1 MTLRKLLI
9 ANRGEIA
16 IRIARAAAAMG
27 LESVALYSEDD
38 RDALHV
44 RKADGAVALPGTGP
58 RAYLDI
64 AQVVDAARRSDC
76 DVVHPGYG
84 LLSENAEFAQACL
97 DAGLAFVGP
106 APDVLRLFGDKARAR
121 ALAHECDVPVVP
133 GTTGPT
139 TLEATHAF
147 FASLQAPGKAAGMM
161 IKALAGGGGRGMRA
175 VHAAADIDEAY
186 ARCVSEATAAFG
198 NGAVYVERIVHA
210 PRHIEIQVV
219 ADAAGG
225 VIALGERECSLQ
237 RRHQKLVEVAP
248 SPSLDAGMRARLAQ
262 AAITLAR
269 ASAYRGIGTF
279 EFLLGAEGADGADGE
294 FWFMEAN
301 PRLQVEHTVTEMV
314 TGVDLVQVQL
324 AIAAGQDL
332 GHLGLVQAPAPRGIA
347 VQLRINAEHLD
358 AQGQLRPASGRID
371 AYEPPSGPGVRV
383 DGAGHA
389 GMTVNPRF
397 DSLLAKLIV
406 HEPGGNYAR
415 ALAQAYRALCEFR
428 IEGIDTNRRLLQDLL
443 LRDDVRRNAVHTQYL
458 DAALPAL
465 AAQSQGSDPGHPVL
479 HAVAAPS
486 SAQALASTLP
496 DDLPDDAELLSAPM
510 DGALA
515 AVQVR
520 PGDRVRRGQSLA
532 IIEAMKMEHP
542 LEAPGAG
549 EVLRVLAAPG
559 DVLRAG
565 APVIV
570 LSLDE
575 GGHHGAQAGAA
586 VDPAHIRADLRDAL
600 ARHALTQ
607 DAARPQAVDKHHARG
622 GRTARENIAQ
632 LCDAGSFIEYGA
644 LAIAA
649 QRQRRSVEDL
659 ERATPADGIVTGIG
673 TVNAERFPATD
684 ARCMVLAYDY
694 TVLAGTQGFYGHK
707 KLDRMLALARQW
719 RLPVVLF
726 AEGGGGRPGD
736 TDTPVVAG
744 LDCTSFI
751 QFARLSGQVPLVGIV
766 SGRCFAGN
774 AALLG
779 CADVIIATRNATI
792 GMGGPAMIEGGG
804 LGVFAP
810 EEVGPVSVQAP
821 NGVIDVLVD
830 DEIAAVE
837 TARRYLS
844 YFQGDLPD
852 WEAGDARALRHLIP
866 ENRLRSYDMRGVL
879 AALAD
884 HDSVL
889 ELRAAFG
896 AGIITA
902 LIRIEGRAFGCIAN
916 NPRHLGGAI
925 DAAAADKAAR
935 FMQLCDAH
943 GLPIVSLCDTP
954 GFMVGPEAEKT
965 ATVRHVS
972 RLFVTAGA
980 LRVPFFTVV
989 LRKGYGLGA
998 QAMAGGSFSA
1008 PFFTAAWPSGEFG
1021 AMGIEGS
1028 IRLGFRKELEAAA
1041 DPDEREALFARMIE
1055 GAYQRGRALNMASHL
1070 EIDAVID
1077 PADTRHWLLRGLA
1090 SALPASGA
1098 RDTPAAGSRRF
1109 IDTW

>member
-1 MTLRKLLI
+1 MTFRKLLI

-16 IRIARAAAAMG
+16 IRIARAAAGAGAG

-44 RKADGAVALPGTGP
+44 RKADSAVALPGTGP

-64 AQVVDAARRSDC
+64 AQVVAAATRSGC
-76 DVVHPGYG
+76 DLVHPGYG

-97 DAGLAFVGP
+97 DAGLTFVGP

-121 ALAHECDVPVVP
+121 ALARECNVPVVP
-133 GTTGPT
+133 GSTGPT
-139 TLEATHAF
+139 TLAAAHAF
-147 FASLQAPGKAAGMM
+147 FASLQAPGTDGGMM

-198 NGAVYVERIVHA
+198 NGAVYVERIVYA

-248 SPSLDAGMRARLAQ
+248 SPSLDDAMRARLAQ
-262 AAITLAR
+262 AAVTLAR

-279 EFLLGAEGADGADGE
+279 EFLVGADGG

-301 PRLQVEHTVTEMV
+301 PRLQVEHTVTEVV
-314 TGVDLVQVQL
+314 TGVDLVQAQL
-324 AIAAGQDL
+324 AIAAGKTLAQ
-332 GHLGLVQAPAPRGIA
+332 LGLAQPPAPRGIA

-406 HEPGGNYAR
+406 HEPGGDYQR
-415 ALAQAYRALCEFR
+415 ALSHAYRALCEFR

-443 LRDDVRRNAVHTQYL
+443 LREDVRRNAIHTQYL
-458 DAALPAL
+458 DAALPAM
-465 AAQSQGSDPGHPVL
+465 AAQLRDGGQAHPAL
-479 HAVAAPS
+479 HATGATANVQASGSAP
-486 SAQALASTLP
+486 L
-496 DDLPDDAELLSAPM
+496 DDLPDDAELVTAPM

-520 PGDRVRRGQSLA
+520 PGDIVRRGQSLA

-542 LEAPGAG
+542 LEAPAAG
-549 EVLRVLAAPG
+549 EVLRVLAAAG

-570 LSLDE
+570 LSAHD
-575 GGHHGAQAGAA
+575 GSHHAMDTGAT

-600 ARHALTQ
+600 ARQALTQ
-607 DAARPQAVDKHHARG
+607 DAARAQAVDKRHRQG

-632 LCDAGSFIEYGA
+632 LCDANSFIEYGA

-673 TVNAERFPATD
+673 TVNAGSFPAAD

-736 TDTPVVAG
+736 TDMPVVAG

-779 CADVIIATRNATI
+779 CADVIIATRSATI

-830 DEIAAVE
+830 DEAAAVDA
-837 TARRYLS
+837 ARRYLS
-844 YFQGDLPD
+844 YFQGDLPE
-852 WEAGDARALRHLIP
+852 WQAGDARALRHLIP
-866 ENRLRSYDMRGVL
+866 ENRLRSYDMRSVL

-1028 IRLGFRKELEAAA
+1028 IRLGFRKELEAVA
-1041 DPDEREALFARMIE
+1041 DPAEREALFARMVE
-1055 GAYQRGRALNMASHL
+1055 AAYQRGRALNMASHL

-1090 SALPASGA
+1090 SVPPLDETRRAE
-1098 RDTPAAGSRRF
+1098 SRRF

>member
-1 MTLRKLLI
+1 MTFRKLLI

-16 IRIARAAAAMG
+16 IRIARAAASAG
-27 LESVALYSEDD
+27 LESVALFSEDD

-44 RKADGAVALPGTGP
+44 RKADSAVALPGTGP

-64 AQVVDAARRSDC
+64 GEVVAAARRGGC

-84 LLSENAEFAQACL
+84 LLSENADFAQACL
-97 DAGLAFVGP
+97 DAGLAFAGP

-121 ALAHECDVPVVP
+121 ALAHECGVPVVP
-133 GTTGPT
+133 GTSGPT
-139 TLEATHAF
+139 TLAAARAF
-147 FASLQAPGKAAGMM
+147 FAALRAQDGGAGMM

-175 VHAAADIDEAY
+175 VHAAADIDDAY

-198 NGAVYVERIVHA
+198 NGAVYVERIVPA
-210 PRHIEIQVV
+210 PRHIEIQIV
-219 ADAAGG
+219 ADGAGA
-225 VIALGERECSLQ
+225 VTALGERECSLQ

-248 SPSLDAGMRARLAQ
+248 SPALDDATRASLARAAV
-262 AAITLAR
+262 TLAR

-279 EFLLGAEGADGADGE
+279 EFLLGAHGE

-314 TGVDLVQVQL
+314 SGVDLVQAQL
-324 AIAAGQDL
+324 AIAAGQSL
-332 GHLGLVQAPAPRGIA
+332 AGLGLAEAPAPRGIA

-358 AQGQLRPASGRID
+358 AHGQLRPASGRIT

-389 GMTVNPRF
+389 GMAVNPRF

-406 HEPGGNYAR
+406 HEPGGSYAR

-443 LRDDVRRNAVHTQYL
+443 LHDEVQRNAVHTQYL
-458 DAALPAL
+458 DTVLPAL
-465 AAQSQGSDPGHPVL
+465 AAQAGGDAHPAL
-479 HAVAAPS
+479 HALGDGGGAP
-486 SAQALASTLP
+486 AMPDTAP
-496 DDLPDDAELLSAPM
+496 DDDLPADAERVGAPM

-515 AVQVR
+515 AVQVQ
-520 PGDRVRRGQSLA
+520 PGDIVRRGQTLA

-542 LEAPGAG
+542 LEAPVAG

-570 LSLDE
+570 LAAAA
-575 GGHHGAQAGAA
+575 GIGHAHEAGPAA
-586 VDPAHIRADLRDAL
+586 DPAHVRADLRAAL
-600 ARHALTQ
+600 ARQALTL
-607 DAARPQAVDKHHARG
+607 DAARPEAVARRHARG

-649 QRQRRSVEDL
+649 QRQRRSVAEL

-673 TVNAERFPATD
+673 TVNAAQCPAGD
-684 ARCMVLAYDY
+684 ARCLVLAYDY
-694 TVLAGTQGFYGHK
+694 TVLAGTQGIYGHK

-736 TDTPVVAG
+736 TDMPVVAG
-744 LDCTSFI
+744 LDCAAFI

-779 CADVIIATRNATI
+779 CADVIIATRDATI

-810 EEVGPVSVQAP
+810 EEVGPASVQAP

-830 DEIAAVE
+830 DEPAAVE

-844 YFQGDLPD
+844 YFQGDLPG
-852 WEAGDARALRHLIP
+852 WEADDARALRHVIP

-879 AALAD
+879 ATLAD
-884 HDSVL
+884 RGSVL

-896 AGIITA
+896 GGMITA

-998 QAMAGGSFSA
+998 QAMAGGSFAA
-1008 PFFTAAWPSGEFG
+1008 PFFTVAWPSGEFG

-1028 IRLGFRKELEAAA
+1028 IRLGFRKELEAVA
-1041 DPDEREALFARMIE
+1041 DPAEREALFARMVDA
-1055 GAYQRGRALNMASHL
+1055 AYQRGRALNMASHL

-1077 PADTRHWLLRGLA
+1077 PADTRQWLLRGLA
-1090 SALPASGA
+1090 SVPAGRDAGA
-1098 RDTPAAGSRRF
+1098 ETAAARRF

>member
-1 MTLRKLLI
+1 MHSPKLLI

-27 LESVALYSEDD
+27 MPSVALYSEDD

-44 RKADGAVALPGTGP
+44 RKADEAVALPGSGP

-64 AQVVDAARRSDC
+64 EQVVDAARRAGC
-76 DVVHPGYG
+76 ELVHPGYG
-84 LLSENAEFAQACL
+84 FLSENADFAQACL
-97 DAGLAFVGP
+97 DAGLTFVGP

-121 ALAHECDVPVVP
+121 ALAQEHGVPVVP

-139 TLEATHAF
+139 TLAGAHDF
-147 FASLQAPGKAAGMM
+147 FASLQGGAGMM

-175 VHAAADIDEAY
+175 VHRAADIDEAY

-198 NGAVYVERIVHA
+198 NGAVYVERIVSA
-210 PRHIEIQVV
+210 PRHIEIQVI
-219 ADAAGG
+219 ADAAGQ
-225 VIALGERECSLQ
+225 VLTLGERECSLQ

-248 SPSLDAGMRARLAQ
+248 SPALDDAMRARLAD
-262 AAITLAR
+262 AAATLAR
-269 ASAYRGIGTF
+269 AAAYRGIGTF
-279 EFLLGAEGADGADGE
+279 EFLVEDAQTGAPSY
-294 FWFMEAN
+294 WFMEAN

-314 TGVDLVQVQL
+314 SGVDLVQTQL
-324 AIAAGQDL
+324 AIASGASLADL
-332 GHLGLVQAPAPRGIA
+332 GLSTTPTPRGIA
-347 VQLRINAEHLD
+347 VQLRINAEHMD
-358 AQGQLRPASGRID
+358 AQGQLRPASGTLS
-371 AYEPPSGPGVRV
+371 AFEAPSGPGVRV
-383 DGAGHA
+383 DSAGFA
-389 GMTVNPRF
+389 GMVANPRF

-406 HEPGGNYAR
+406 HEPGGDYGR
-415 ALAQAYRALCEFR
+415 ALALAYRALCEFR

-443 LRDDVRRNAVHTQYL
+443 QQDDVQRNAVHTQYL
-458 DAALPAL
+458 DTALPAL
-465 AAQSQGSDPGHPVL
+465 VAADSDHPTL
-479 HAVAAPS
+479 HAPPAAGSIESDEETAYTDIPEH
-486 SAQALASTLP
+486 AIVV
-496 DDLPDDAELLSAPM
+496 EAPM

-515 AVQVR
+515 AVHVHA
-520 PGDRVRRGQSLA
+520 GDSVRRGQPLA

-542 LEAPGAG
+542 LEAPTAG
-549 EVLRVLAAPG
+549 TVLRVLAEPG
-559 DVLRAG
+559 AALRAG
-565 APVIV
+565 AVVI
-570 LSLDE
+570 LLEAGDDTGQAAEAAAAADLD
-575 GGHHGAQAGAA
+575 
-586 VDPAHIRADLRDAL
+586 HIRADLRETLERLAL
-600 ARHALTQ
+600 GH
-607 DAARPQAVDKHHARG
+607 DAARVQAVAKRHAQG
-622 GRTARENIAQ
+622 GRTARENIDQ

-649 QRQRRSVEDL
+649 QRQRRSVDDL
-659 ERATPADGIVTGIG
+659 VQSTPADGIVTGIG
-673 TVNAERFPATD
+673 TVNAGQFPDRD

-719 RLPVVLF
+719 QLPVVLF

-736 TDTPVVAG
+736 TDMPVVAG

-779 CADVIIATRNATI
+779 CADVIIATRSATI

-830 DEIAAVE
+830 DEEAAVDA
-837 TARRYLS
+837 ARRYLS
-844 YFQGDLPD
+844 YFQGDVQD
-852 WEAGDARALRHLIP
+852 WQAEDPRHLRHAIP
-866 ENRLRSYDMRGVL
+866 ENRLRSYDMRTVI

-884 HDSVL
+884 NGSVL

-896 AGIITA
+896 TGIITA

-925 DAAAADKAAR
+925 DSAAADKAAR

-954 GFMVGPEAEKT
+954 GFMVGPQAEKT

-998 QAMAGGSFSA
+998 QGMAGGSFAA
-1008 PFFTAAWPSGEFG
+1008 PFFTVAWPSGEFG

-1028 IRLGFRKELEAAA
+1028 IRLGFRKELEAVS
-1041 DPDEREALFARMIE
+1041 DPDEREALFARMVDA
-1055 GAYQRGRALNMASHL
+1055 AYQRGRALNMASHL

-1077 PADTRHWLLRGLA
+1077 PADTRRWLLRGLA
-1090 SALPASGA
+1090 SVP
-1098 RDTPAAGSRRF
+1098 TGSLGRQSSEQRRF

>member
-1 MTLRKLLI
+1 MHPSKLLI

-16 IRIARAAAAMG
+16 IRIARAAAATGMP
-27 LESVALYSEDD
+27 SVAVFSEDD
-38 RDALHV
+38 RDALHL
-44 RKADGAVALPGTGP
+44 RKADESVALPGSGP

-64 AQVVDAARRSDC
+64 GQMVDAARRAGC
-76 DVVHPGYG
+76 QLVHPGYG
-84 LLSENAEFAQACL
+84 FLSENADFAQACL
-97 DAGLAFVGP
+97 DAGLTFVGP

-121 ALAHECDVPVVP
+121 ALAREHGIPVVP

-139 TLEATHAF
+139 TLAAAHAF
-147 FASLQAPGKAAGMM
+147 FAELPAGTGMM

-175 VHAAADIDEAY
+175 VHEAAQIDEAY

-198 NGAVYVERIVHA
+198 IGAVYVERIVSA

-219 ADAAGG
+219 ADAAGQ
-225 VIALGERECSLQ
+225 VVTLGERECSLQ

-248 SPSLDAGMRARLAQ
+248 SPALDDATRALLAD
-262 AAITLAR
+262 AAATLAR
-269 ASAYRGIGTF
+269 AAAYRGIGTF
-279 EFLLGAEGADGADGE
+279 EFLVEDRAGQAPA

-314 TGVDLVQVQL
+314 TGVDLVQTQL
-324 AIAAGQDL
+324 AIACGARLADL
-332 GHLGLVQAPAPRGIA
+332 GLTSTPAPRGVA
-347 VQLRINAEHLD
+347 VQLRINAEHMD
-358 AQGQLRPASGRID
+358 AQGQLRPAAG
-371 AYEPPSGPGVRV
+371 ALTAFEAPSGPGVRV
-383 DGAGHA
+383 DSAGYA
-389 GMTVNPRF
+389 GMVANPRF

-415 ALAQAYRALCEFR
+415 ALGLAYRALCEFR
-428 IEGIDTNRRLLQDLL
+428 IEGIDSNRRLLQDLL
-443 LRDDVRRNAVHTQYL
+443 QREDVQRNAVHTQYL
-458 DAALPAL
+458 DSALPAL
-465 AAQSQGSDPGHPVL
+465 ASAEGDHPVL
-479 HAVAAPS
+479 HATGAAVQQDES
-486 SAQALASTLP
+486 LAVEE
-496 DDLPDDAELLSAPM
+496 DIPDDAITVQAPM

-515 AVQVR
+515 AVHVR
-520 PGDRVRRGQSLA
+520 AGDTVRRGQALA

-542 LEAPGAG
+542 LEAPVAGTVLGLLAEPGAT
-549 EVLRVLAAPG
+549 V
-559 DVLRAG
+559 RAG
-565 APVIV
+565 ATVV
-570 LSLDE
+570 LLQAGDDA
-575 GGHHGAQAGAA
+575 GHAVEAGAA
-586 VDPAHIRADLRDAL
+586 PDLDHVRTDLRETLERHQLGHDTAR
-600 ARHALTQ
+600 AGAVAKRHAQ
-607 DAARPQAVDKHHARG
+607 G
-622 GRTARENIAQ
+622 GRTARENIGQ

-649 QRQRRSVEDL
+649 QRQRRSVDDL
-659 ERATPADGIVTGIG
+659 IRATPADGIVTGIG
-673 TVNAERFPATD
+673 TVNAGQFPDAD

-707 KLDRMLALARQW
+707 KLDRMLALAQQW
-719 RLPVVLF
+719 QLPVVLF

-736 TDTPVVAG
+736 TDMPVVAG
-744 LDCTSFI
+744 LDCPSFI

-766 SGRCFAGN
+766 HGRCFAGN

-779 CADVIIATRNATI
+779 CADVIIATRSATI

-810 EEVGPVSVQAP
+810 EEVGPVNVQAP

-830 DEIAAVE
+830 DEALAVDA
-837 TARRYLS
+837 ARRYLS
-844 YFQGDLPD
+844 YFQGDVSD
-852 WEAGDARALRHLIP
+852 WQAGDPRQLRHAIP
-866 ENRLRSYDMRGVL
+866 ESRLRSYDMRAVI

-884 HDSVL
+884 TGSVL

-896 AGIITA
+896 TGIITA
-902 LIRIEGRAFGCIAN
+902 LIRIEGRAFGCIAS

-925 DAAAADKAAR
+925 DSAAADKAAR

-954 GFMVGPEAEKT
+954 GFMVGPQAEKT

-972 RLFVTAGA
+972 RLFVVAGA

-998 QAMAGGSFSA
+998 QAMAGGSFAA

-1028 IRLGFRKELEAAA
+1028 IRLGFRKELEAVA
-1041 DPDEREALFARMIE
+1041 DPDEREALFARMVDA
-1055 GAYQRGRALNMASHL
+1055 AYQRGRALNMASHL

-1077 PADTRHWLLRGLA
+1077 PADTRRWLLRGLA
-1090 SALPASGA
+1090 SVP
-1098 RDTPAAGSRRF
+1098 AGSLGRQPAGPRRF

>member
-1 MTLRKLLI
+1 M
-9 ANRGEIA
+9 
-16 IRIARAAAAMG
+16 
-27 LESVALYSEDD
+27 
-38 RDALHV
+38 
-44 RKADGAVALPGTGP
+44 
-58 RAYLDI
+58 
-64 AQVVDAARRSDC
+64 RS
-76 DVVHPGYG
+76 
-84 LLSENAEFAQACL
+84 S
-97 DAGLAFVGP
+97 
-106 APDVLRLFGDKARAR
+106 RAR
-121 ALAHECDVPVVP
+121 AHWHASATCPW
-133 GTTGPT
+133 
-139 TLEATHAF
+139 ATHAF
-147 FASLQAPGKAAGMM
+147 FASLQAPGKPAGMM

-198 NGAVYVERIVHA
+198 NGAVYVERIVYA

-248 SPSLDAGMRARLAQ
+248 SPSLDAGTRVRLAQ

-279 EFLLGAEGADGADGE
+279 EFLLGNDGE

-332 GHLGLVQAPAPRGIA
+332 GRLGLAQAPAPRGIA

-458 DAALPAL
+458 DAG
-465 AAQSQGSDPGHPVL
+465 AAGARGAGAGRRARASG
-479 HAVAAPS
+479 AAC
-486 SAQALASTLP
+486 
-496 DDLPDDAELLSAPM
+496 
-510 DGALA
+510 G
-515 AVQVR
+515 
-520 PGDRVRRGQSLA
+520 GRGQQRASNR
-532 IIEAMKMEHP
+532 

-570 LSLDE
+570 LSMDE
-575 GGHHGAQAGAA
+575 GSQHGTHASAA

-632 LCDAGSFIEYGA
+632 LCDADSFIEYGA

-830 DEIAAVE
+830 DEMAAVE

-852 WEAGDARALRHLIP
+852 WKAGDARALRHLIP

-916 NPRHLGGAI
+916 NPRHPI

-954 GFMVGPEAEKT
+954 GFMVGPQAEKT

-1008 PFFTAAWPSGEFG
+1008 PFFTVAWPSGEFG

-1028 IRLGFRKELEAAA
+1028 IRLGFRKELEAVA

>member
-1 MTLRKLLI
+1 MTLDKLLI

-27 LESVALYSEDD
+27 MPTVAVYSEDD

-44 RKADGAVALPGTGP
+44 RKADAAIALPGTGP

-64 AQVVDAARRSDC
+64 DAMVDAARRSGC
-76 DVVHPGYG
+76 GMVHPGYG
-84 LLSENAEFAQACL
+84 FLSENADFAQACL
-97 DAGLAFVGP
+97 DAGLVFAGP

-121 ALAHECDVPVVP
+121 ALAREHGVPVVP
-133 GTTGPT
+133 GSTGPT
-139 TLEATHAF
+139 TLAQAHAF
-147 FASLQAPGKAAGMM
+147 FSSLQGRAGIM

-175 VHAAADIDEAY
+175 VRHANEIDEAY

-198 NGAVYVERIVHA
+198 NGAVYVERIVEA

-219 ADAAGG
+219 ADANGR
-225 VIALGERECSLQ
+225 VLTLGERECSLQ

-248 SPSLDAGMRARLAQ
+248 SPALDHALRARLAD
-262 AAITLAR
+262 AAATLAR
-269 ASAYRGIGTF
+269 AAAYRGLGTF
-279 EFLLGAEGADGADGE
+279 EFLVEDGGNAQPSC
-294 FWFMEAN
+294 WFMEAN

-314 TGVDLVQVQL
+314 TGVDLVQTQL
-324 AIAAGQDL
+324 AIAAGASLADL
-332 GHLGLVQAPAPRGIA
+332 GLEQAPAPRGVA

-358 AQGQLRPASGRID
+358 AHGQLRPASGTLT
-371 AYEPPSGPGVRV
+371 AFEPPNGPGVRV
-383 DGAGHA
+383 DSAGFA
-389 GMTVNPRF
+389 GMIANPRF

-406 HEPGGNYAR
+406 HEPGGDYAR
-415 ALAQAYRALCEFR
+415 ALAIAYRALCEFR

-443 LRDDVRRNAVHTQYL
+443 QLDDVRRNAVHTQYL
-458 DAALPAL
+458 DATLAALAGADGDHPAL
-465 AAQSQGSDPGHPVL
+465 HAPPTLAADTQIDDDN
-479 HAVAAPS
+479 
-486 SAQALASTLP
+486 ALA
-496 DDLPDDAELLSAPM
+496 DIPDDAVAVAAPM

-515 AVQVR
+515 ALHVR
-520 PGDRVRRGQSLA
+520 EGDTVRRGQPLA

-542 LEAPGAG
+542 LEAPAAG
-549 EVLRVLAAPG
+549 TVLRVLVAAG
-559 DVLRAG
+559 TTLRAG
-565 APVIV
+565 APVVV
-570 LSLDE
+570 LAPGGDAGHAAETTAAADLD
-575 GGHHGAQAGAA
+575 
-586 VDPAHIRADLRDAL
+586 HIRADLRETL
-600 ARHALTQ
+600 ERHALGH
-607 DAARPQAVDKHHARG
+607 DAARAQAVAKRRAQG

-632 LCDAGSFIEYGA
+632 LCDDGSFIEYGA

-649 QRQRRSVEDL
+649 QRQRRSVDNL
-659 ERATPADGIVTGIG
+659 VRATPADGIVTGIG
-673 TVNAERFPATD
+673 TVNAARFPGEDT
-684 ARCMVLAYDY
+684 RCMVLAYDY

-719 RLPVVLF
+719 QVPVVLF

-736 TDTPVVAG
+736 TDMPVVAG

-779 CADVIIATRNATI
+779 CADVIIATRSATI

-804 LGVFAP
+804 LGVYAP
-810 EEVGPVSVQAP
+810 EEVGPISVQGP

-830 DEIAAVE
+830 DEQAAVD
-837 TARRYLS
+837 AAQRYLS
-844 YFQGDLPD
+844 FFQGEVKD
-852 WEAGDARALRHLIP
+852 WQAEDPRHLRHAIP
-866 ENRLRSYDMRGVL
+866 ENRLRSYDMRAVI

-884 HDSVL
+884 TGSVL

-896 AGIITA
+896 TGIITA

-925 DAAAADKAAR
+925 DSAAADKAAR

-954 GFMVGPEAEKT
+954 GFMVGPQAEKT

-998 QAMAGGSFSA
+998 QAMAGGSFAA

-1028 IRLGFRKELEAAA
+1028 IRLGFRKELEAVA
-1041 DPDEREALFARMIE
+1041 DPDEREALFARMVDA
-1055 GAYQRGRALNMASHL
+1055 AYQRGRALNMASHL

-1077 PADTRHWLLRGLA
+1077 PADTRRWLLRGLA
-1090 SALPASGA
+1090 SVPPGSLGRRQASQ
-1098 RDTPAAGSRRF
+1098 RRF

>member
-1 MTLRKLLI
+1 MQTPKLLI

-27 LESVALYSEDD
+27 MPSVALYSEDD

-44 RKADGAVALPGTGP
+44 RKADEAVALPGAGP

-64 AQVVDAARRSDC
+64 EQVVDAARRAGC
-76 DVVHPGYG
+76 ELVHPGYG
-84 LLSENAEFAQACL
+84 FLSENADFAQACL
-97 DAGLAFVGP
+97 DAGLTFVGP

-121 ALAHECDVPVVP
+121 ALALEHGVPVVP

-139 TLEATHAF
+139 TLAVAHDY
-147 FASLQAPGKAAGMM
+147 FASLQGGGMM

-175 VHAAADIDEAY
+175 VHRAADIDEAY

-198 NGAVYVERIVHA
+198 NGAVYVERIVTA
-210 PRHIEIQVV
+210 PRHIEIQVI
-219 ADAAGG
+219 ADAAGQ
-225 VIALGERECSLQ
+225 VLTLGERECSLQ

-248 SPSLDAGMRARLAQ
+248 SPALDDAMRARLAD
-262 AAITLAR
+262 AAATLAR
-269 ASAYRGIGTF
+269 AAAYRGIGTF
-279 EFLLGAEGADGADGE
+279 EFLVEDAETGAPSY
-294 FWFMEAN
+294 WFMEAN

-314 TGVDLVQVQL
+314 SGVDLVQTQL
-324 AIAAGQDL
+324 AIASGASLADL
-332 GHLGLVQAPAPRGIA
+332 GLSTAPAPRGVA
-347 VQLRINAEHLD
+347 VQLRINAEHMD
-358 AQGQLRPASGRID
+358 AQGQLRPASGTLS
-371 AYEPPSGPGVRV
+371 AFEAPSGPGVRV
-383 DGAGHA
+383 DSAGFA
-389 GMTVNPRF
+389 GMVANPRF

-406 HEPGGNYAR
+406 HEPGGDYVR
-415 ALAQAYRALCEFR
+415 ALALAYRALCEFR

-443 LRDDVRRNAVHTQYL
+443 QQDDVQRNAVHTQYL
-458 DAALPAL
+458 DTALPAL
-465 AAQSQGSDPGHPVL
+465 AAADSDHPAL
-479 HAVAAPS
+479 HAPPAAGNIES
-486 SAQALASTLP
+486 EEESAYADIPEHAIVVE
-496 DDLPDDAELLSAPM
+496 AAM

-515 AVQVR
+515 AIHVR
-520 PGDRVRRGQSLA
+520 PGDSVRRGQPLA

-542 LEAPGAG
+542 LEAPTAG
-549 EVLRVLAAPG
+549 TVLRVLEEPG
-559 DVLRAG
+559 ATLRAG
-565 APVIV
+565 AVVI
-570 LSLDE
+570 LLEAGDDAGQAAEAAAAADLD
-575 GGHHGAQAGAA
+575 
-586 VDPAHIRADLRDAL
+586 HIRADLRETL
-600 ARHALTQ
+600 ERHALGH
-607 DAARPQAVDKHHARG
+607 DAARAQAVAKRHAQG
-622 GRTARENIAQ
+622 GRMARENIDQ

-649 QRQRRSVEDL
+649 QRQRRSVDDL
-659 ERATPADGIVTGIG
+659 VRSTPADGIVTGIG
-673 TVNAERFPATD
+673 TVNAGQFPDRD

-719 RLPVVLF
+719 QLPVVLF

-736 TDTPVVAG
+736 TDMPVVAG

-779 CADVIIATRNATI
+779 CADVIIATRSATI

-830 DEIAAVE
+830 DEAAAVDA
-837 TARRYLS
+837 ARRYLS
-844 YFQGDLPD
+844 YFQGDVQD
-852 WEAGDARALRHLIP
+852 WQAEDPRHLRHAIP
-866 ENRLRSYDMRGVL
+866 ENRLRSYDMRAVI

-884 HDSVL
+884 SSSVL
-889 ELRAAFG
+889 ELRAEFG
-896 AGIITA
+896 TGIITA

-925 DAAAADKAAR
+925 DSAAADKAAR

-954 GFMVGPEAEKT
+954 GFMVGPQAEKT

-998 QAMAGGSFSA
+998 QGMAGGSFAA
-1008 PFFTAAWPSGEFG
+1008 PFFTVAWPSGEFG

-1028 IRLGFRKELEAAA
+1028 IRLGFRKELEAVS
-1041 DPDEREALFARMIE
+1041 DPDEREALFARMVDA
-1055 GAYQRGRALNMASHL
+1055 AYQRGRALNMASHL

-1077 PADTRHWLLRGLA
+1077 PADTRRWLLRGLA
-1090 SALPASGA
+1090 SVP
-1098 RDTPAAGSRRF
+1098 PGSLGRQPSEQRRF

>member
-1 MTLRKLLI
+1 MTFRKLLI

-16 IRIARAAAAMG
+16 IRIARAAASAG
-27 LESVALYSEDD
+27 LQSVALFSEDD

-44 RKADGAVALPGTGP
+44 RKADEAVALAGTGP

-64 AQVVDAARRSDC
+64 GQVVAAARRSDC
-76 DVVHPGYG
+76 DLVHPGYG

-97 DAGLAFVGP
+97 DAGLAFTGP

-121 ALAHECDVPVVP
+121 ALARECGVPVVP

-139 TLEATHAF
+139 TQEAAHAF
-147 FASLQAPGKAAGMM
+147 FATLQAQDARPGMM

-175 VHAAADIDEAY
+175 VHAAQEIGQAY

-198 NGAVYVERIVHA
+198 NGAVYVERIVDA

-237 RRHQKLVEVAP
+237 RRHQKLLEVAP
-248 SPSLDAGMRARLAQ
+248 SPSLDDAMRARLAQ

-279 EFLLGAEGADGADGE
+279 EFLLGEHGE

-324 AIAAGQDL
+324 GIAAGQSL
-332 GHLGLVQAPAPRGIA
+332 AQLGLDRPPAPRGIA

-358 AQGQLRPASGRID
+358 ARGQLRPASGRIS

-389 GMTVNPRF
+389 GMRVNPRF

-406 HEPGGNYAR
+406 HEPGGNYER

-443 LRDDVRRNAVHTQYL
+443 QRDDVRRNAIHTQYL
-458 DAALPAL
+458 DAALPAM
-465 AAQSQGSDPGHPVL
+465 
-479 HAVAAPS
+479 AV
-486 SAQALASTLP
+486 QALAGGDTHPALHALGDAGGAPAAHSVPP
-496 DDLPDDAELLSAPM
+496 DDLPDDLPEDAERVSAPM

-515 AVQVR
+515 ALQVQ
-520 PGDRVRRGQSLA
+520 PGDIVRRGQTLA

-542 LEAPGAG
+542 LEAPVAG
-549 EVLRVLAAPG
+549 QVLRVLAAPG

-570 LSLDE
+570 LAAD
-575 GGHHGAQAGAA
+575 AGADHA
-586 VDPAHIRADLRDAL
+586 HEADAALDPGHIRADLRDAL
-600 ARHALTQ
+600 ARQALTL
-607 DAARPQAVDKHHARG
+607 DAARPEAVARRHARG
-622 GRTARENIAQ
+622 ARTARENIAQ
-632 LCDAGSFIEYGA
+632 LCDEGSFIEYGA

-649 QRQRRSVEDL
+649 QRQRRSVADL

-673 TVNAERFPATD
+673 TVNAAHVPAGD

-707 KLDRMLALARQW
+707 KLDRMLGLARQW
-719 RLPVVLF
+719 QLPVVLF

-736 TDTPVVAG
+736 TDMPVVAG

-779 CADVIIATRNATI
+779 CADVIIATRDATI

-830 DEIAAVE
+830 DEPAAV
-837 TARRYLS
+837 AAAQRYLS
-844 YFQGDLPD
+844 YFQGDLAA
-852 WEAGDARALRHLIP
+852 WEAGDARALRHAIP
-866 ENRLRSYDMRGVL
+866 ENRLRSYDMRHVL
-879 AALAD
+879 ATLAD
-884 HDSVL
+884 QGSVL

-896 AGIITA
+896 TGMITA

-998 QAMAGGSFSA
+998 QAMAGGSFAA

-1028 IRLGFRKELEAAA
+1028 IRLGFRKELEAVA
-1041 DPDEREALFARMIE
+1041 DPAEREALFARMVDA
-1055 GAYQRGRALNMASHL
+1055 AYQRGRALNMASHL

-1077 PADTRHWLLRGLA
+1077 PADTRQWLLRGLA
-1090 SALPASGA
+1090 SVPAVRGA
-1098 RDTPAAGSRRF
+1098 EAAPARRF

>member
-1 MTLRKLLI
+1 MTLHRLLI

-27 LESVALYSEDD
+27 MPSVAVYSEDD

-44 RKADGAVALPGTGP
+44 RKADAAVALPGSGP

-64 AQVVDAARRSDC
+64 DAVVDAARRAGC
-76 DVVHPGYG
+76 GMVHPGYG
-84 LLSENAEFAQACL
+84 FLSENADFAQACL
-97 DAGLAFVGP
+97 EAGLVFAGP

-121 ALAHECDVPVVP
+121 ALAREHGVPVVP

-139 TLEATHAF
+139 TLAQAHAF
-147 FASLQAPGKAAGMM
+147 FSRLDRGAGMM

-175 VHAAADIDEAY
+175 VHDANAIDEAY

-198 NGAVYVERIVHA
+198 NGAVYVERIVAA
-210 PRHIEIQVV
+210 PRHVEIQVV
-219 ADAAGG
+219 ADADGR
-225 VIALGERECSLQ
+225 VLTLGERECSLQ

-248 SPSLDAGMRARLAQ
+248 SPSLDDALRSRLAE
-262 AAITLAR
+262 AAATLAR
-269 ASAYRGIGTF
+269 AAAYRGLGTF
-279 EFLLGAEGADGADGE
+279 EFLVEDAA

-314 TGVDLVQVQL
+314 TGVDLVQAQL
-324 AIAAGQDL
+324 AIAAGASLADL
-332 GHLGLVQAPAPRGIA
+332 GLLQAPAPRGVA

-358 AQGQLRPASGRID
+358 AQGQLRPASGTLS
-371 AYEPPSGPGVRV
+371 AFEPPNGPGVRV
-383 DGAGHA
+383 DSAGFA
-389 GMTVNPRF
+389 GMSANPRF

-406 HEPGGNYAR
+406 HEPGGDYAR
-415 ALAQAYRALCEFR
+415 ALAIGYRALCEFR
-428 IEGIDTNRRLLQDLL
+428 IEGIDTNRCLLQDLL
-443 LRDDVRRNAVHTQYL
+443 QLDDVRRNAVHTQYL
-458 DAALPAL
+458 DQAL
-465 AAQSQGSDPGHPVL
+465 AALAGAGGDHPVL
-479 HAVAAPS
+479 HAPPSLAVAP
-486 SAQALASTLP
+486 P
-496 DDLPDDAELLSAPM
+496 DDDAFADIPDDAIAVAATM

-515 AVQVR
+515 AVHVR
-520 PGDRVRRGQSLA
+520 EGDTVRRGQPLA
-532 IIEAMKMEHP
+532 IIESMKMEHP
-542 LEAPGAG
+542 LEAPAAG
-549 EVLRVLAAPG
+549 TVLRVLAGAG
-559 DVLRAG
+559 ATLRAG
-565 APVIV
+565 APVLV
-570 LSLDE
+570 LVLAPGDD
-575 GGHHGAQAGAA
+575 GGHAAEAGAA
-586 VDPAHIRADLRDAL
+586 VDLDHIRADLRETL
-600 ARHALTQ
+600 ERHALGH
-607 DAARPQAVDKHHARG
+607 DAARAQAVARRHAQG
-622 GRTARENIAQ
+622 GQTARENIAQ
-632 LCDAGSFIEYGA
+632 LCDDGSFIEYGA

-649 QRQRRSVEDL
+649 QRQRRSVDDL
-659 ERATPADGIVTGIG
+659 VRSTPADGIVTGIG
-673 TVNAERFPATD
+673 TVNGARLPQADT
-684 ARCMVLAYDY
+684 RCMVLAYDY

-719 RLPVVLF
+719 QLPVVLF

-736 TDTPVVAG
+736 TDMPVVAG

-751 QFARLSGQVPLVGIV
+751 QLARLSGHVPLVGIV

-779 CADVIIATRNATI
+779 CTDVIIATRSATI

-804 LGVFAP
+804 LGVYAP
-810 EEVGPVSVQAP
+810 EEVGPASVQAP

-830 DEIAAVE
+830 DEPAAVD
-837 TARRYLS
+837 AAQRYLS
-844 YFQGDLPD
+844 YFQGDAHGWHAADP
-852 WEAGDARALRHLIP
+852 RHLRHAIP
-866 ENRLRSYDMRGVL
+866 ENRLRSYDMRAVI

-884 HDSVL
+884 TDSVL

-896 AGIITA
+896 TGIITA
-902 LIRIEGRAFGCIAN
+902 LIRVEGRAFGCIAN

-925 DAAAADKAAR
+925 DSAAADKAAR

-954 GFMVGPEAEKT
+954 GFMVGPQAEKS

-998 QAMAGGSFSA
+998 QGMVGGSFAA
-1008 PFFTAAWPSGEFG
+1008 PFFTVAWPSGEFG

-1028 IRLGFRKELEAAA
+1028 IRLGFRKELEAVS
-1041 DPDEREALFARMIE
+1041 DPDEREALFARMVDD
-1055 GAYQRGRALNMASHL
+1055 AYQRGRALNMASHL

-1077 PADTRHWLLRGLA
+1077 PADTRRWLLRGLA
-1090 SALPASGA
+1090 SVP
-1098 RDTPAAGSRRF
+1098 PGSIGRQPEGKRRF

>member
-1 MTLRKLLI
+1 MTNHKLLI

-27 LESVALYSEDD
+27 IPSVALYSEDD
-38 RDALHV
+38 CDALHV
-44 RKADGAVALPGTGP
+44 RKADAAVALPGTGP

-64 AQVVDAARRSDC
+64 AAVVDAARRAGC
-76 DVVHPGYG
+76 GMVHPGYG
-84 LLSENAEFAQACL
+84 FLSENADFAQACL
-97 DAGLAFVGP
+97 DAGLVFAGP

-121 ALAHECDVPVVP
+121 ALAREHGVPVVP
-133 GTTGPT
+133 GTAGPT
-139 TLEATHAF
+139 SPEQARAF
-147 FASLQAPGKAAGMM
+147 FASLDGQAGMM

-175 VHAAADIDEAY
+175 VHRAAGIDEAY

-198 NGAVYVERIVHA
+198 NGAVYVERIVAA

-219 ADAAGG
+219 ADAEGR
-225 VIALGERECSLQ
+225 VLTLGERECSLQ
-237 RRHQKLVEVAP
+237 RRHQKLVEIAP
-248 SPSLDAGMRARLAQ
+248 SPSLDDALRARLAD
-262 AAITLAR
+262 AAATLAR
-269 ASAYRGIGTF
+269 AAAYRGIGTF
-279 EFLLGAEGADGADGE
+279 EFLVEDSGNGGPS

-314 TGVDLVQVQL
+314 TGVDLVQTQL
-324 AIAAGQDL
+324 AIAAGARLADL
-332 GHLGLVQAPAPRGIA
+332 GLEQAPAPRGIA

-358 AQGQLRPASGRID
+358 AQGQLRPASGTLT
-371 AYEPPSGPGVRV
+371 AFEPPNGPGVRV
-383 DGAGHA
+383 DSAGFA
-389 GMTVNPRF
+389 GMTANPRF

-406 HEPGGNYAR
+406 HEPGGNFAR
-415 ALAQAYRALCEFR
+415 ALAIAYRALCEFR

-443 LRDDVRRNAVHTQYL
+443 QLDDIRRNAVHTQYL
-458 DAALPAL
+458 DQAL
-465 AAQSQGSDPGHPVL
+465 AALAAADADHPVL
-479 HAVAAPS
+479 HAPPGLADSAP
-486 SAQALASTLP
+486 ADEHNALA
-496 DDLPDDAELLSAPM
+496 DVPDDAIAVPAPM

-515 AVQVR
+515 AIHVR
-520 PGDRVRRGQSLA
+520 EGDTVRRGQPLA

-542 LEAPGAG
+542 LEAPAAG
-549 EVLRVLAAPG
+549 TVLRVLAVAG
-559 DVLRAG
+559 ATLRAG
-565 APVIV
+565 AAVIV
-570 LSLDE
+570 LAPGGDAGHAAETAAAADLD
-575 GGHHGAQAGAA
+575 H
-586 VDPAHIRADLRDAL
+586 VRADLRETL
-600 ARHALTQ
+600 ERHALGH
-607 DAARPQAVDKHHARG
+607 DAARAQAVARRHAQG
-622 GRTARENIAQ
+622 GQTARENIAR
-632 LCDAGSFIEYGA
+632 LCDDGSFIEYGA

-659 ERATPADGIVTGIG
+659 VSATPADGIVTGIG
-673 TVNAERFPATD
+673 SVNASRFPGADT
-684 ARCMVLAYDY
+684 RCMVLAYDY

-719 RLPVVLF
+719 QVPVVLF

-736 TDTPVVAG
+736 TDMPVVAG

-779 CADVIIATRNATI
+779 CADVIIATRSATI

-810 EEVGPVSVQAP
+810 EEVGPVSVQGP

-830 DEIAAVE
+830 DEAAAVD
-837 TARRYLS
+837 AAQRYLS
-844 YFQGDLPD
+844 YFQGDVHD
-852 WEAGDARALRHLIP
+852 WQAEDPRHLRHAIP
-866 ENRLRSYDMRGVL
+866 ENRLRSYDMRAVI
-879 AALAD
+879 AAMAD
-884 HDSVL
+884 SGSVL

-896 AGIITA
+896 TGIITA

-925 DAAAADKAAR
+925 DSAAADKAAR

-943 GLPIVSLCDTP
+943 GLPMVSLCDTP
-954 GFMVGPEAEKT
+954 GFMVGPQAEKT

-998 QAMAGGSFSA
+998 QAMAGGSFAA

-1028 IRLGFRKELEAAA
+1028 IRLGFRKELEAVA
-1041 DPDEREALFARMIE
+1041 DPDERAALFARMVD

-1077 PADTRHWLLRGLA
+1077 PADTRRWLLRGLA
-1090 SALPASGA
+1090 SVP
-1098 RDTPAAGSRRF
+1098 PGSLGRQANAPRRF

>member
-1 MTLRKLLI
+1 MTFRKLLI

-16 IRIARAAAAMG
+16 IRIARAAAGAG

-44 RKADGAVALPGTGP
+44 RKADSAVALPGTGP

-64 AQVVDAARRSDC
+64 AQVVAAATRSGC
-76 DVVHPGYG
+76 DLVHPGYG

-97 DAGLAFVGP
+97 DAGLTFVGP

-121 ALAHECDVPVVP
+121 ALARECNVPVVP
-133 GTTGPT
+133 GSTGPT
-139 TLEATHAF
+139 TLAAAHAF
-147 FASLQAPGKAAGMM
+147 FASLHAPGADVGMM

-237 RRHQKLVEVAP
+237 RRHQKLVEMAP
-248 SPSLDAGMRARLAQ
+248 SPSLDDAMRARLAQ
-262 AAITLAR
+262 AAVTLAR

-279 EFLLGAEGADGADGE
+279 EFLVGADGG

-301 PRLQVEHTVTEMV
+301 PRLQVEHTVTEVV
-314 TGVDLVQVQL
+314 TGVDLVQAQL
-324 AIAAGQDL
+324 AIAAGKTLAQ
-332 GHLGLVQAPAPRGIA
+332 LGLAQPPAPRGIA

-406 HEPGGNYAR
+406 HEPGGDYQR
-415 ALAQAYRALCEFR
+415 ALSHAYRALCEFR

-443 LRDDVRRNAVHTQYL
+443 LREDVRRNNVHTQYL
-458 DAALPAL
+458 DAALPAM
-465 AAQSQGSDPGHPVL
+465 AAQLRDGDQAHPAL
-479 HAVAAPS
+479 HATGATANVQAS
-486 SAQALASTLP
+486 GSAQL
-496 DDLPDDAELLSAPM
+496 DDLPDDAELVTAPM

-515 AVQVR
+515 AVQVC
-520 PGDRVRRGQSLA
+520 PGDIVRRGQSLA

-542 LEAPGAG
+542 LEAPVAG
-549 EVLRVLAAPG
+549 EVLRVLAAAG
-559 DVLRAG
+559 DVLRTG
-565 APVIV
+565 APVIA
-570 LSLDE
+570 LSAHD
-575 GGHHGAQAGAA
+575 GSHHAMDAGAT

-600 ARHALTQ
+600 ARQALTQ
-607 DAARPQAVDKHHARG
+607 DAARAQAVDKRHRQG

-632 LCDAGSFIEYGA
+632 LCDANSFIEYGA

-673 TVNAERFPATD
+673 TVNAGSFPTAD

-736 TDTPVVAG
+736 TDMPVVAG

-779 CADVIIATRNATI
+779 CADVIIATRSATI

-830 DEIAAVE
+830 DETAAVDA
-837 TARRYLS
+837 ARRYLS
-844 YFQGDLPD
+844 YFQGDLPE
-852 WEAGDARALRHLIP
+852 WQAGDARALRHLIP
-866 ENRLRSYDMRGVL
+866 ENRLRSYDMRSVL

-896 AGIITA
+896 NGIITA
-902 LIRIEGRAFGCIAN
+902 LLRIEGRAFGCIAN

-1028 IRLGFRKELEAAA
+1028 IRLGFRKELEAVA
-1041 DPDEREALFARMIE
+1041 DPAEREALFARMVE
-1055 GAYQRGRALNMASHL
+1055 AAYQRGRALNMASHL

-1090 SALPASGA
+1090 SVPPLDETRRAE
-1098 RDTPAAGSRRF
+1098 SRRF